1 MTQLIFLFTAFLL
14 ILPILTVNIF
24 GGRDYWS
31 TECTKER
38 SQNDMCQMMIGLK
51 VWRHKKNI
59 TEQPETSINKTLT
72 ELKMYC
78 DDRFIGAK
86 INIQVRAISEN
97 PELSRDLTLTALKM
111 HCDDRFVCLE
121 NTYCYKDSYNYQLLD
136 ECIEEVF
143 QIGPMS
149 FCVKK
154 LRDILNSE
162 PNKLS
167 KCVLEYLEKNATSTT
182 DCLVIKNTGDCLL
195 PDVQKHCDPK
205 FMSMYKQYI
214 SLRLYNLACDG
225 RLRYRVPGDEPQNVL
240 NPTNS
245 TEQIEEN

>member
-1 MTQLIFLFTAFLL
+1 
-14 ILPILTVNIF
+14 
-24 GGRDYWS
+24 
-31 TECTKER
+31 
-38 SQNDMCQMMIGLK
+38 MCQMMIGLK

-59 TEQPETSINKTLT
+59 IEQPEISKNMTLT
-72 ELKMYC
+72 ELKM
-78 DDRFIGAK
+78 F
-86 INIQVRAISEN
+86 
-97 PELSRDLTLTALKM
+97 
-111 HCDDRFVCLE
+111 CDDRFVCLE

-167 KCVLEYLEKNATSTT
+167 KCVKDYLEKNATSTT

-205 FMSMYKQYI
+205 FLAMYKQ
-214 SLRLYNLACDG
+214 
-225 RLRYRVPGDEPQNVL
+225 V
-240 NPTNS
+240 T
-245 TEQIEEN
+245 

>member
-1 MTQLIFLFTAFLL
+1 MTQLIFIFPSFLL
-14 ILPILTVNIF
+14 ISPILAVSIF
-24 GGRDYWS
+24 GGRDHWS

-59 TEQPETSINKTLT
+59 TEQPEISKNMTLT
-72 ELKMYC
+72 ELKMY
-78 DDRFIGAK
+78 
-86 INIQVRAISEN
+86 
-97 PELSRDLTLTALKM
+97 
-111 HCDDRFVCLE
+111 CDDRFVCLE

-149 FCVKK
+149 FCLKK
-154 LRDILNSE
+154 LREISNSE

-167 KCVLEYLEKNATSTT
+167 KCVKEYLEKNATSTT

-195 PDVQKHCDPK
+195 PDVQKDCDPK
-205 FMSMYKQYI
+205 FLAMYKQYL

-245 TEQIEEN
+245 TKQIGEN

>member
-1 MTQLIFLFTAFLL
+1 MTQLIFIFPSFLL
-14 ILPILTVNIF
+14 ISPILAVSIF
-24 GGRDYWS
+24 GGRDHWS

-59 TEQPETSINKTLT
+59 TEQPEISKNMTLT
-72 ELKMYC
+72 ELKMY
-78 DDRFIGAK
+78 
-86 INIQVRAISEN
+86 
-97 PELSRDLTLTALKM
+97 
-111 HCDDRFVCLE
+111 CDDRFVCLE

-149 FCVKK
+149 FCLKK
-154 LRDILNSE
+154 LREVSNSE

-167 KCVLEYLEKNATSTT
+167 KCVKEYLEKNATSTT

-205 FMSMYKQYI
+205 FLAMYKQYL

-225 RLRYRVPGDEPQNVL
+225 RLRYRVPGDEPLNVL

-245 TEQIEEN
+245 TKQIGEN

>member
-1 MTQLIFLFTAFLL
+1 
-14 ILPILTVNIF
+14 
-24 GGRDYWS
+24 
-31 TECTKER
+31 
-38 SQNDMCQMMIGLK
+38 MCK
-51 VWRHKKNI
+51 VK
-59 TEQPETSINKTLT
+59 
-72 ELKMYC
+72 
-78 DDRFIGAK
+78 IGAK

>member
-1 MTQLIFLFTAFLL
+1 MKYQELNGNEIFQIGPDIQKQMKDVSENLDILVNMTFTRLKMYCDDRF
-14 ILPILTVNIF
+14 
-24 GGRDYWS
+24 
-31 TECTKER
+31 
-38 SQNDMCQMMIGLK
+38 IGLK

-59 TEQPETSINKTLT
+59 TEQPEISKNMTLT

-86 INIQVRAISEN
+86 IHIQVRDISEN
-97 PELSRDLTLTALKM
+97 PEISRNLTLTALKK

-149 FCVKK
+149 FCLKK
-154 LRDILNSE
+154 LREISNSE

-167 KCVLEYLEKNATSTT
+167 KCVKEYLEKNATSST

-205 FMSMYKQYI
+205 FLAMYKQ
-214 SLRLYNLACDG
+214 
-225 RLRYRVPGDEPQNVL
+225 V
-240 NPTNS
+240 T
-245 TEQIEEN
+245 